1 MIPLQLTLRNFLSYQ
16 QASLDLRGL
25 HTACICG
32 ANGAGKSSLLESITW
47 VLWGQ
52 SRAVTEEDVIHGR
65 EQEAQVDF
73 IFESQGQIY
82 RVFRSRQRQ
91 QSTVLEFQ
99 VAQGGVATD
108 LNYQFRSLTERGVR
122 ATQQRIN
129 ETLKL
134 DYETFI
140 NSAYL
145 RQGRADE
152 FMLKRPSERKQI
164 LADLLKL
171 QDYDDLADRAKEKAR
186 DYKAQGT
193 VLEQSLRL
201 LEEQLGTAGTLAE
214 DCAAL
219 EASLA
224 ALQQDQDHDRAQL
237 HQIQQQQQQQQEWAK
252 TLQWSQQQVQQF
264 SQLMAQ
270 LTQALSLSQDQG
282 QHLAAILA
290 QAEEIQQGYAQWQR
304 LQAQEELWNQKAQT
318 YQHLS
323 QQRQTLRQQYRD
335 QEQQLRHQQE
345 RLQQQQEQ
353 MVQQQGSL
361 QQILQKRE
369 DIAAA
374 VQQLSAAR
382 DRLQHL
388 DQLQAQVTPLLQ
400 RQTQVQLQ
408 LQASRS
414 RLSTRLEQVHGQ
426 IQELSQQ
433 QAKFPQLQR
442 EFEEIQARVSYL
454 EQRQQYLEQVKEKGL
469 ERRSFQE
476 RLQAHQRDYETQL
489 EELDQKMEQLQ
500 EPGMPCPLCNRPLDD
515 RHWEIVQQ
523 QHQHDRQEILDLIY
537 VVKDQQSVSDREI
550 QVLRQEYREVE
561 QAVRDYHPCLERRGQ
576 LQQQLETGQTWETQL
591 QALRTEAEKLGQ
603 ILEQE
608 AFEPE
613 LQQELQQLSTTLATL
628 AYDDRTHALARGEVE
643 RWRWGE
649 IRQAEIQSA
658 ERQYQQIEAQKP
670 QITAQLEQVNQEL
683 LQLGHG
689 ALWQEMQTL
698 DRQLQGLDYD
708 LDRHTQL
715 RRSLRESQAWA
726 VRYQELT
733 QAQHSYPQV
742 QARIDSLTQQRQD
755 HQGEYTALNGRIQA
769 LEAQIAA
776 APDLMPL
783 IEQFQQQIEARRQQ
797 RDQQFAALGRVQQQ
811 QRQLETLDRQ
821 SQQQRQQLLHC
832 RHQQRVHQE
841 LAHAFGKNGIQALL
855 IENLL
860 PQLESEANQILSRLS
875 ANQLH
880 VQFITQRA
888 KRSRRSGP
896 DRGGDKLIDTL
907 DICIAD
913 VRGTRPYETY
923 SGGEA
928 FRVNFA
934 IRLALA
940 RLLAQRSG
948 AALQLLIVDEGFGT
962 QDTEGCDR
970 LIAAINAIANDFAC
984 ILTITHM
991 SQFKEA
997 FQTRIEVTKTSQG
1010 SQLTL
1015 TA

>member
-1 MIPLQLTLRNFLSYQ
+1 MIPLQLTLRNFLSYR

-32 ANGAGKSSLLESITW
+32 ANGAGKSSLLEAITW

-52 SRAVTEEDVIHGR
+52 SRAVTEDDVIHGQER
-65 EQEAQVDF
+65 EVQVDF
-73 IFESQGQIY
+73 VFESQGQIY

-99 VAQGGVATD
+99 VAQSGEATD
-108 LNYQFRSLTERGVR
+108 LNYPFRSLTERGVR

-129 ETLKL
+129 TTLKL

-171 QDYDDLADRAKEKAR
+171 QDYDELADRAKEKAR
-186 DYKAQGT
+186 DHKAQAT
-193 VLEQSLRL
+193 ILEQSLAL
-201 LEEQLGTAGTLAE
+201 LEQQLATAPALAE

-224 ALQQDQDHDRAQL
+224 ALQRDQEHDRDQLAQL
-237 HQIQQQQQQQQEWAK
+237 QQQQQTQQEWRK
-252 TLQWSQQQVQQF
+252 TLTWYQQQHQQLA
-264 SQLMAQ
+264 QLMGQ
-270 LTQALSLSQDQG
+270 LGEEIQRTEAEG
-282 QHLAAILA
+282 QKLTLTLQA
-290 QAEEIQQGYAQWQR
+290 QAEIEQGYAQWQD
-304 LQAQEELWNQKAQT
+304 LQAQEESWNQRAQT
-318 YQHLS
+318 YQQYN
-323 QQRQTLRQQYRD
+323 QQLQTLRQKYRD
-335 QEQQLRHQQE
+335 QEQQLQHQRGGLRQHHE
-345 RLQQQQEQ
+345 QMEQQQA
-353 MVQQQGSL
+353 SL
-361 QQILQKRE
+361 QQILQKKE
-369 DIAAA
+369 DVAAA
-374 VQQLSAAR
+374 VQQLTGAR
-382 DRLQHL
+382 DRLQQL
-388 DQLQAQVTPLLQ
+388 DKLQAQVTPLLQ
-400 RQTQVQLQ
+400 RQTQIQLQ
-408 LQASRS
+408 LQASQG
-414 RLSTRLEQVHGQ
+414 RLSARLEQITVQ
-426 IQELSQQ
+426 IQDLNQQ
-433 QAKFPQLQR
+433 KAQFPQLQR
-442 EFEEIQARVSYL
+442 DFDTIQAQVTHL
-454 EQRQQYLEQVKEKGL
+454 EQRQHYLEQVKEKGL
-469 ERRSFQE
+469 ERRAFQE

-489 EELDQKMEQLQ
+489 EELDQKIVQLQ
-500 EPGMPCPLCNRPLDD
+500 EPGMACPLCNRPLDD
-515 RHWEIVQQ
+515 HHWEIVQQ

-537 VVKDQQSVSDREI
+537 VVKDQQTVSDREI

-561 QAVRDYHPCLERRGQ
+561 LEVRDYHRCLERRGQ
-576 LQQQLETGQTWETQL
+576 LQQQLEVSQGIAEQL
-591 QALRTEAEKLGQ
+591 QELETEAETLGRMLQ
-603 ILEQE
+603 QQE
-608 AFEPE
+608 FEPDLQRE
-613 LQQELQQLSTTLATL
+613 LQHLEHTLADL

-649 IRQAEIQSA
+649 IRQAEIHSA
-658 ERQYQQIEAQKP
+658 DRQCQQIEEQKP
-670 QITAQLEQVNQEL
+670 QVAAQLAQVERELSQMQTGPLWHEIQQLEQQI
-683 LQLGHG
+683 Q
-689 ALWQEMQTL
+689 A
-698 DRQLQGLDYD
+698 LDYD

-715 RRSLRESQAWA
+715 RRSLRDSQGWA
-726 VRYQELT
+726 VRHQELI
-733 QAQHSYPQV
+733 QAQQHYPQV
-742 QARIDSLTQQRQD
+742 QSRLESLNQQAQSRQQE
-755 HQGEYTALNGRIQA
+755 QGTLQQQITTLQ
-769 LEAQIAA
+769 AQIQA
-776 APDLMPL
+776 APDLLTPIGQL
-783 IEQFQQQIEARRQQ
+783 QQQIEARRQQ

-821 SQQQRQQLLHC
+821 GQQQRQQLETC

-841 LAHAFGKNGIQALL
+841 LGHAFGKNGIQALL

-888 KRSRRSGP
+888 KRSRRSG
-896 DRGGDKLIDTL
+896 DRTGDKLIDTL

-928 FRVNFA
+928 FRVNFS

-970 LIAAINAIANDFAC
+970 LIAAINAIASDFAC

-997 FQTRIEVTKTSQG
+997 FQTRIEVTKTGQG